1 MSVKKLDSVSNPPG
15 LFPFLRLIVFESK
28 MTTNSRCILP
38 LTLLLASIGCSST
51 RTSNTARTAT
61 EQVLLSAAIDRSLS
75 NVSFEPLRS
84 QKVFID
90 DKYLDSVD
98 KGYLMGTLRHRALAA
113 GAILAATAAEAD
125 IVIEA
130 RSGGIGTDTE
140 ESFIGIPSVG
150 VPGMPISI
158 PDIKLVQRNTQHGMA
173 KIGLVAYDPKTG
185 AAVGL
190 GGQST
195 ALTKNDDMYVFGAGP
210 IRSGEVRQE
219 REAAVGFQ
227 PSTRTFASIG
237 SKKTDS
243 LVKKSPLNLVDGS
256 MTRVAEVPPAT
267 EASGSGVSR

>member
-1 MSVKKLDSVSNPPG
+1 MENYI
-15 LFPFLRLIVFESK
+15 RR
-28 MTTNSRCILP
+28 TLP
-38 LTLLLASIGCSST
+38 VALLLTSIGCSSA

-84 QKVFID
+84 QTVFID
-90 DKYLDSVD
+90 EKYLDSVD

-113 GAILAATAAEAD
+113 GARLAPTAADAD

-150 VPGMPISI
+150 VPGMAISI
-158 PDIKLVQRNTQHGMA
+158 PDIKLVQRNTQHGTA
-173 KIGLVAYDPKTG
+173 KIGLVAYNPKTG

-195 ALTKNDDMYVFGAGP
+195 ALTKNDDMYLFGVGP

-219 REAAVGFQ
+219 REAAVGYQ
-227 PSTRTFASIG
+227 SSMRALASLG
-237 SKKTDS
+237 SKKT
-243 LVKKSPLNLVDGS
+243 PI
-256 MTRVAEVPPAT
+256 
-267 EASGSGVSR
+267 

>member
-1 MSVKKLDSVSNPPG
+1 MTGKKLDSVTYPPVIAPIYLARG
-15 LFPFLRLIVFESK
+15 VS
-28 MTTNSRCILP
+28 TNMKNCSQCVML
-38 LTLLLASIGCSST
+38 LVMLLASIGCSAT

-61 EQVLLSAAIDRSLS
+61 EQVLLSAAIDRSLN

-113 GAILAATAAEAD
+113 GAVLAPSAAEAD
-125 IVIEA
+125 VVIEA

-150 VPGMPISI
+150 VPGMAISI
-158 PDIKLVQRNTQHGMA
+158 PDIKLVQRNTQHGTA

-185 AAVGL
+185 AALGL

-195 ALTKNDDMYVFGAGP
+195 ALTKNDDMYVLGVGP

-219 REAAVGFQ
+219 REAAVGYQ
-227 PSTRTFASIG
+227 SPARTFMPMG
-237 SKKTDS
+237 SKQSDS
-243 LVKKSPLNLVDGS
+243 LAKKTPLALVDDS
-256 MTRVAEVPPAT
+256 MVRMADLPPTAE
-267 EASGSGVSR
+267 SSSSGVSR

>member
-1 MSVKKLDSVSNPPG
+1 MKI
-15 LFPFLRLIVFESK
+15 RIH
-28 MTTNSRCILP
+28 CILP
-38 LTLLLASIGCSST
+38 IVLLSASLGCSAT

-98 KGYLMGTLRHRALAA
+98 KGYVMGTLRHRALAA
-113 GAILAATAAEAD
+113 GAVLAPSVDDAD

-150 VPGMPISI
+150 VPGMAISI
-158 PDIKLVQRNTQHGMA
+158 PDIKFVQRNTQHGTA

-185 AAVGL
+185 SAVGL

-195 ALTKNDDMYVFGAGP
+195 ALTKNDDMYLFGLGP
-210 IRSGEVRQE
+210 LRSGEVRQE
-219 REAAVGFQ
+219 REAAVGYQ
-227 PSTRTFASIG
+227 SSAG
-237 SKKTDS
+237 SLLSMGSNKPTTNLAKKNP
-243 LVKKSPLNLVDGS
+243 VALVDES
-256 MTRVAEVPPAT
+256 MVRMAELATPPQP
-267 EASGSGVSR
+267 SGSGVSR

>member
-1 MSVKKLDSVSNPPG
+1 MKKYSQLFLSVALSCAVS
-15 LFPFLRLIVFESK
+15 
-28 MTTNSRCILP
+28 
-38 LTLLLASIGCSST
+38 GCSST
-51 RTSNTARTAT
+51 RTSHTARTAT

-98 KGYLMGTLRHRALAA
+98 KGYLMGTLRHRTLAA
-113 GAILAATAAEAD
+113 GAVLAPSAAEAD

-150 VPGMPISI
+150 VPGMAISI
-158 PDIKLVQRNTQHGMA
+158 PDIKLAQRSTQLGTA

-195 ALTKNDDMYVFGAGP
+195 ALTKNDDMYVLGVGP
-210 IRSGEVRQE
+210 IRSGEVRRE
-219 REAAVGFQ
+219 REAAVGYQ
-227 PSTRTFASIG
+227 SSTGALASMV
-237 SKKTDS
+237 SQKTSS
-243 LVKKSPLNLVDGS
+243 LANKNPVTLVDES
-256 MTRVAEVPPAT
+256 MVRMAELPSAA
-267 EASGSGVSR
+267 ESSGSGVSR

>member
-1 MSVKKLDSVSNPPG
+1 LV
-15 LFPFLRLIVFESK
+15 
-28 MTTNSRCILP
+28 
-38 LTLLLASIGCSST
+38 LASVGCSAT
-51 RTSNTARTAT
+51 RSSNTARTAT

-98 KGYLMGTLRHRALAA
+98 KGYLLGTLRHRALAA
-113 GAILAATAAEAD
+113 GAVLAPSADESD
-125 IVIEA
+125 IVIEV
-130 RSGGIGTDTE
+130 RSGGVGTDTE

-150 VPGMPISI
+150 VPGMAISI
-158 PDIKLVQRNTQHGMA
+158 PDIKLVQRNTQHGTA

-195 ALTKNDDMYVFGAGP
+195 ALTKNDDMYVLGVGP

-219 REAAVGFQ
+219 REAAVGYQ
-227 PSTRTFASIG
+227 SPTKTFASMG
-237 SKKTDS
+237 SKKSNS
-243 LVKKSPLNLVDGS
+243 LAKKNPLSLVDGS
-256 MTRVAEVPPAT
+256 MVRMAEMPKTT
-267 EASGSGVSR
+267 ESSGNGVSR

>member
-1 MSVKKLDSVSNPPG
+1 MLSSIQLNVKKMKKYSQ
-15 LFPFLRLIVFESK
+15 
-28 MTTNSRCILP
+28 
-38 LTLLLASIGCSST
+38 LTLVLLLSWTVVGCSAT
-51 RTSNTARTAT
+51 RSSNTARTAT

-75 NVSFEPLRS
+75 NVSFDQLRS

-98 KGYLMGTLRHRALAA
+98 KGYLMGSLRHRALAA
-113 GAILAATAAEAD
+113 GAILAPSAAESD

-150 VPGMPISI
+150 VPGMAISI
-158 PDIKLVQRNTQHGMA
+158 PDIKLVQRNTQLGTA

-195 ALTKNDDMYVFGAGP
+195 ALTKNDDMYVFGVGP

-219 REAAVGFQ
+219 REAAVGYQ
-227 PSTRTFASIG
+227 SSAG
-237 SKKTDS
+237 SLLSMGSSRKPTSLAKKNP
-243 LVKKSPLNLVDGS
+243 VGLVDES
-256 MTRVAEVPPAT
+256 RVRMAELPTVPDA
-267 EASGSGVSR
+267 AGSGVSR